1 MTFVQS
7 ILLRSAKNNSSLK
20 FLYDLDVML
29 FYSLQTLS
37 LSLLISNNEWSLS
50 PESTTLQS
58 LAFMLLERTR
68 SIIVEEVL
76 VTRVGLV
83 TCCVNTL
90 DLHRSIFFDIIIN
103 IEIIHDEDL
112 RILWQFINAIR

>member
-1 MTFVQS
+1 
-7 ILLRSAKNNSSLK
+7 
-20 FLYDLDVML
+20 ML

-76 VTRVGLV
+76 VTCVGLV

-90 DLHRSIFFDIIIN
+90 DLHRSIFLRHIS
-103 IEIIHDEDL
+103 IEITHDEHL
-112 RILWQFINAIR
+112 RILWQVIKMQSDK